1 MKIRSSAWHV
11 FSVAAAACSVIALP
25 AVAMAAPV
33 NASTDAIGRCATAD
47 LTIQL
52 GTGVAGVGEVTYP
65 LEFTNSGTKACL
77 MAGEPRILPVDS
89 SSVQVGHRSKSQD
102 TSDKTGFTMNPGD
115 MAHSSVTIVD
125 NMTARCMQV
134 PGAMLD
140 VFPPSERTGQVIPSF
155 TFTACADKANVRVD
169 PVSPGA

>member
-1 MKIRSSAWHV
+1 MMFRSSAWNV
-11 FSVAAAACSVIALP
+11 LSAAAAACSVIALP

-33 NASTDAIGRCATAD
+33 SADAIGRCATAN

-52 GTGVAGVGEVTYP
+52 GAGVAGPGEVTYP
-65 LEFTNSGTKACL
+65 LEFTNSGTRACM
-77 MAGEPRILPVDS
+77 MAGLPRILPSDS
-89 SSVQVGHRSKSQD
+89 GGNQVGHRSKSVD
-102 TSDKTGFTMNPGD
+102 TSQKTKFTMNPGD

-155 TFTACADKANVRVD
+155 TFTACADRANVKVD